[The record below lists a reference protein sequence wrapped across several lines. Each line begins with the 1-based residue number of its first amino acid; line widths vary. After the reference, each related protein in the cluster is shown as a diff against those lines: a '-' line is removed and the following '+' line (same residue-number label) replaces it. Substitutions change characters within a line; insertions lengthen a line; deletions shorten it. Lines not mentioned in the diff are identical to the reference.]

1 MIIERIIILDYEN
14 KVANEFKF
22 SKGPNIITSDG
33 TTVGKSSLTKS
44 LYYALGFEIKQ
55 FPHGWDVRTMRFR
68 IDVLINDYS
77 YSIIRHNSLFYV
89 SDNVGVLN
97 LKEFSEWLQE
107 KLSLTMKLKLRGAST
122 KELSS
127 VYATELLAPFYLDQ
141 DKSWNGYIFKNS
153 SDSLGRYSNI
163 PRDLLEYVLGISNEK
178 ILEKENEKS
187 MKQKLIKVK
196 ESKISILN
204 TLQEEYADKT
214 EMLDSTPFNT
224 EELESVFNSNL
235 NRLSNITD
243 ELSAKKNAIFKNKS
257 EIDLFYRDNVEL
269 KKVMAFNKNRYKEV
283 ALECVHCHSK
293 LTLEQS
299 LTRLKL
305 NNNLFEIQYLFDENS
320 KEIEKLQMKIE
331 NQQEEII
338 ELNKSYNIIVRQKKE
353 IQEVLNLQKY
363 IDLESKRLANEEFIK
378 TIYELNMDKDKLESI
393 VEEINREIRLLK
405 KKQQERKSKIRNRYF
420 EILSDINLHFG
431 STKLS
436 ELEFFDFREV
446 KGSGMDNNKTLLA
459 LYLTYMRLV
468 SEFGVYILPFGID
481 SFVKNE
487 IDKET
492 VKVTFKEVERYFL
505 SIPSQTFF
513 VTISENL
520 EYLTDLENYHVI
532 MLNKPILKKVNYSK
546 LFNLVDNINITL

>member
-14 KVANEFKF
+14 KVANEFEF

-55 FPHGWDVRTMRFR
+55 FPHGWDVKTMRFR
-68 IDVLINDYS
+68 IDILINGLS
-77 YSIIRHNSLFYV
+77 YSIIRNNSLFYV
-89 SDNVGVLN
+89 SDNEGVLN

-107 KLSLTMKLKLRGAST
+107 KLSLNMKLKLRGAST

-127 VYATELLAPFYLDQ
+127 VYSTEILAPFYLDQ

-163 PRDLLEYVLGISNEK
+163 PSDLLEYVLGISNEK

-187 MKQKLIKVK
+187 LKRKLIKDN
-196 ESKISILN
+196 ESKIEVLN

-214 EMLDSTPFNT
+214 EMLDSSPFDI
-224 EELESVFNSNL
+224 EELEVAFRSNL
-235 NRLSNITD
+235 NRLSNITN
-243 ELSAKKNAIFKNKS
+243 EISTRKRKLFTNKS
-257 EIDLFYRDNVEL
+257 EKDLIYQDNIEL
-269 KKVMAFNKNRYKEV
+269 KKVMAINKKAYKEV

-305 NNNLFEIQYLFDENS
+305 NNNLFEIQHLYDQNE
-320 KEIEKLQMKIE
+320 KEIEKLQIDIE
-331 NQQEEII
+331 NLQDEIV
-338 ELNKSYNIIVRQKKE
+338 ELNHSYNIAIRQKKE
-353 IQEVLNLQKY
+353 IQKVISLQKY
-363 IDLESKRLANEEFIK
+363 IDLESKRLANEEFLK
-378 TIYELNMDKDKLESI
+378 TIYELNIDKNELESI
-393 VEEINREIRLLK
+393 VKEINKEIRLLK
-405 KKQQERKSKIRNRYF
+405 KKQQERKSDIRKRYF
-420 EILSDINLHFG
+420 EILSDINLRFG
-431 STKLS
+431 SAKLN
-436 ELEFFDFREV
+436 EIEFFDFREV

-459 LYLTYMRLV
+459 LYLTYMKLV
-468 SEFGVYILPFGID
+468 SEYGVYTIPFGID

-492 VKVTFKEVERYFL
+492 VRITFKEVERYFL
-505 SIPSQTFF
+505 SIPTQTFF

-520 EYLTDLENYHVI
+520 EYLTDLDNYHVI
-532 MLNKPILKKVNYSK
+532 KLTKPILKKENYKK
-546 LFNLVDNINITL
+546 LFSLVDNV